1 LPHDGEARELQT
13 GKSRKQFLEERNFNV
28 SIVPRHEPMDGID
41 AARVRFNRMW
51 FDAEKCARGI
61 DCLRMYR
68 SEFDD
73 KNQVLRPR
81 PLHDWASHGA
91 DAFRCG
97 VMADTEVEGSDLSA
111 IIADELRQAQT
122 FDQTKRALALE
133 YMRGEMRDLPARV
146 NGSSQTTR
154 VVADAVSWILPG
166 TVRVFTASD
175 QMVEFEATQEGG
187 EQGAEEATDYTN
199 YSFFRENDGYRILY
213 NATHDGLLMGNGA
226 ACSYWCPEESKSKLF
241 RNKTEEEIAT
251 AAAGRLA
258 GQPDLLPSRDLRVTL
273 KTR

>member
-1 LPHDGEARELQT
+1 
-13 GKSRKQFLEERNFNV
+13 
-28 SIVPRHEPMDGID
+28 
-41 AARVRFNRMW
+41 
-51 FDAEKCARGI
+51 
-61 DCLRMYR
+61 
-68 SEFDD
+68 
-73 KNQVLRPR
+73 
-81 PLHDWASHGA
+81 
-91 DAFRCG
+91 
-97 VMADTEVEGSDLSA
+97 MADTEVEGSDLSA

-226 ACSYWCPEESKSKLF
+226 ACSYWCPEESKTKLF
-241 RNKTEEEIAT
+241 RNKTLRNFAVLMQEGWQGLGT
-251 AAAGRLA
+251 CSQAG
-258 GQPDLLPSRDLRVTL
+258 
-273 KTR
+273 